1 MNKNKEILEIIDGF
15 QNLSSKIKEENEFIK
30 NSLKNKDLTI
40 NACKKEYRKL
50 YAEHEE
56 FKKKYEELE
65 KRIKRNEIEKVK
77 RKRKN
82 NNNNNNK
89 KN

>member
-1 MNKNKEILEIIDGF
+1 MNKNKEMLEIIDGF
-15 QNLSSKIKEENEFIK
+15 QNLSSKKKEENEFIK
-30 NSLKNKDLTI
+30 NSLKNKDLII

-50 YAEHEE
+50 NAE
-56 FKKKYEELE
+56 YEELKKIYDEIE

-77 RKRKN
+77 RKRN